1 MGARV
6 IRMTTLRMKILVPVI
21 GILVIG
27 YAFGFYLIF
36 SRYHEQARDR
46 VYGMLRESAR
56 HHALQIGSRLLSG
69 LNIAVANASFYRGI
83 LGVRGGFSRESLVA
97 ILRENLRSKKLYGAW
112 VVLDRN
118 VLDGNDDAWANHPL
132 FSRSRGQFTPFWT
145 LKNGMTHYT
154 AIAGFENE
162 KDPVNEF
169 YWLTKRSGYPAI
181 TEPYLDPDDH
191 GTRMI
196 SLTAPIEGPA
206 GDVVGVA
213 GTDVVLEELSR
224 IVQDLLTL
232 EGGRVALVSERGL
245 WVAHPD
251 QQMLARHVGTNHE
264 AVQLL
269 RCIAERRESLRHIHS
284 SLLHEDA
291 VRVLTPVLAG
301 SAKQAWGLIVDVPEA
316 EFFKDMRRAMLLTV
330 IVTMVVLAVLVVAII
345 FLVGRMTWPMQRVA
359 AAMWAFGGGD
369 LGQRVPVLSQDEV
382 GAISQRFNEMAET
395 LEIYNTGLEDEI
407 RKRSEQ
413 LVQSEKLAAL
423 GQLVAGI
430 AHELNTPLGAIVSSS
445 RTLKTLLY
453 GSVRFIVVSLADMP
467 EDIREQCL
475 KLARECVSVPVSYR
489 SGEERKLRKALDA
502 RLAAAGVRES
512 SSCAERLVE
521 LGVVD
526 IDDRLL
532 QAILSPY
539 GEAVID
545 IAVRMAQSVRLTEI
559 VVMAAEKAAHVVAAL
574 KHYSRQN
581 PDKDAGPVNI
591 EEEIQ
596 AILTLYTNRI
606 KYGVDVR
613 LEFEGRAVVHG
624 NRDRLNQVWIN
635 LVNNALQAM
644 EYQGSLV
651 IGGRIR
657 DGGLEVF
664 VRDSG
669 PGIPPEVRNRI
680 YEPFFTTKP
689 MGEGTGLG
697 LDIAKRIVQEHG
709 GRIDFVTGGNGTEF
723 RVWLPRGEVR
733 DETGNSLP

>member
-1 MGARV
+1 
-6 IRMTTLRMKILVPVI
+6 MTTLRMKILVPVI
-21 GILVIG
+21 GILVVG
-27 YAFGFYLIF
+27 YTLGFYLIF
-36 SRYHEQARDR
+36 SRYHDQARDR

-56 HHALQIGSRLLSG
+56 HYALQIGSRLLNG

-118 VLDGNDDAWANHPL
+118 VLDGNDDAWVRHPL
-132 FSRSRGQFTPFWT
+132 FSRSGGQFTPFWT
-145 LKNGMTHYT
+145 LKNGETHYT
-154 AIAGFENE
+154 AIAGFDNE
-162 KDPVNEF
+162 KDPINEF
-169 YWLTKRSGYPAI
+169 YWLSKRSGFPAI
-181 TEPYLDPDDH
+181 TEPYLDPDDQ

-196 SLTAPIEGPA
+196 SLTAPIESPA

-213 GTDVVLEELSR
+213 GADVVLEELSKM
-224 IVQDLLTL
+224 VQDFLKL

-245 WVAHPD
+245 WAAHPEK
-251 QQMLARHVGTNHE
+251 QMLARHVGTNHE
-264 AVQLL
+264 EVQLL
-269 RCIAERRESLRHIHS
+269 RCIAERRESIRHIHS
-284 SLLHEDA
+284 ALLQGDA
-291 VRVLTPVLAG
+291 VRVVCPVLVGA
-301 SAKQAWGLIVDVPEA
+301 AKQSWGLIIDVPEE
-316 EFFKDMRRAMLLTV
+316 EFFKDMRRAMLLTLV
-330 IVTMVVLAVLVVAII
+330 VTLVVLMVLVAAII
-345 FLVGRMTWPMQRVA
+345 FLVGRMTRPMQRVA

-395 LEIYNTGLEDEI
+395 LEIYNTRLEDEI
-407 RKRSEQ
+407 RKRSDQ

-453 GSVRFIVVSLADMP
+453 GSVRSIVVSLADMP
-467 EDIREQCL
+467 ENIREQCL

-489 SGEERKLRKALDA
+489 SGEERKLRKALDG
-502 RLAAAGVRES
+502 RLRDAGVNES
-512 SSCAERLVE
+512 SVVAERLVE

-526 IDDRLL
+526 IDEPLV

-559 VVMAAEKAAHVVAAL
+559 VVMAAEKAAHVVSAL

-581 PDKDAGPVNI
+581 PDEEAGPVNV

-613 LEFEGRAVVHG
+613 LEFGVPAIVRG

-651 IGGRIR
+651 IGGRME
-657 DGGLEVF
+657 DGGLMVF
-664 VRDSG
+664 IRDSG
-669 PGIPPEVRNRI
+669 PGIPPDVRSRI
-680 YEPFFTTKP
+680 YEPFFTTKA

-697 LDIAKRIVQEHG
+697 LDIAKRIVLEHG
-709 GRIDFVTGGNGTEF
+709 GRIDFVTGESGTEF
-723 RVWLPRGEVR
+723 FVWLPLGGE
-733 DETGNSLP
+733 E